1 MALVTIGIPNYQR
14 PDELARC
21 LASLTAQSFR
31 DIRILISDDNS
42 PDPRVRVVMETA
54 AKADDRIECVF
65 QTSNIGMFANFWRLL
80 QDADSRYFMWSSN
93 DDYWDSGFIAT
104 MVALLEADPAVGVA
118 CGGLRHFNGE
128 GISPVVYSPLR
139 FASTADKGR
148 DLTLF
153 LEEPE
158 ILGKSH
164 LLYGLYRTHALREAV
179 RSFGF
184 GAHDRWNEDVMVAF
198 SVLCRHH
205 VAAVDT
211 PFLFKHSRGRLGPPP
226 KRFVADYGIPWRH
239 YRAVSTGLSAACATP
254 AQRALVRRI
263 MWHRQLYHAA
273 VTSWRRPLSRR
284 LSRLSNNG
292 PRVER

>member
-93 DDYWDSGFIAT
+93 DDYWDREFVAT
-104 MVALLEADPAVGVA
+104 MVALLEADPSAAVA
-118 CGGLRHFNGE
+118 CGGLRHFNDE
-128 GISPVVYSPLR
+128 GVSPVVYSPLR

-164 LLYGLYRTHALREAV
+164 LLYGLYRTNALREAV

-198 SVLCRHH
+198 SVLCRHGV
-205 VAAVDT
+205 VATDT
-211 PFLFKHSRGRLGPPP
+211 PFLFKHSRSGRLSPPE
-226 KRFVADYGIPWRH
+226 RFITDHGIPWRH
-239 YRAVSTGLSAACATP
+239 YRAVTSGLLAACATP
-254 AQRALVRRI
+254 EQHALVRRI
-263 MWHRQLYHAA
+263 MWRRKLYHVA
-273 VTSWRRPLSRR
+273 VTIWRKPLAKR
-284 LSRLSNNG
+284 LNRLSNK
-292 PRVER
+292 RHRAER